1 MFETEG
7 NANVKE
13 INDKMLQ
20 VRNECWRLVK
30 IGEKLRKIKIIRP
43 FSANVD
49 YKSKGFSYVLTI
61 YLFEKKNE
69 GGRQG
74 VNDFTNR
81 LKNLLYSPIFSDIQD
96 KTKWSDIEKNLQT
109 EYSDEEYNIKIQQAD
124 IYFFFFLVA
133 YLSKNTVNS
142 FSDIKA
148 DKNLSAL
155 LRAENFIQSR
165 WAVADNS
172 MDNVNKQN
180 KCDIEGMQRLAGI
193 IEFYQAEIDNAIS
206 ANMQTLQK
214 IILQKIIDTSNVK
227 YLYKSVLQQITT
239 QIKIK
244 EEHYRKK
251 TVRSRFV
258 VDLFLAIFTAA
269 SLSKTIIDIRN
280 QEFNIVNI
288 CMFISSLLL
297 AICGVCINYIKR

>member
-1 MFETEG
+1 MST
-7 NANVKE
+7 
-13 INDKMLQ
+13 
-20 VRNECWRLVK
+20 
-30 IGEKLRKIKIIRP
+30 
-43 FSANVD
+43 
-49 YKSKGFSYVLTI
+49 
-61 YLFEKKNE
+61 
-69 GGRQG
+69 
-74 VNDFTNR
+74 
-81 LKNLLYSPIFSDIQD
+81 
-96 KTKWSDIEKNLQT
+96 
-109 EYSDEEYNIKIQQAD
+109 
-124 IYFFFFLVA
+124 
-133 YLSKNTVNS
+133 
-142 FSDIKA
+142 
-148 DKNLSAL
+148 L
-155 LRAENFIQSR
+155 LRAENFVQSR
-165 WAVADNS
+165 WTVADNS

-244 EEHYRKK
+244 EELYRKK

-288 CMFISSLLL
+288 CMFIGSLLL